1 MPVFIGS
8 IDKLGALP
16 VLAAIAIQVKDASW
30 PLQISWW
37 QIVLFGLLAFF
48 YWMSVLL
55 LDVCAAGQFAIA
67 GGALR
72 RIAEKGT
79 GAARNL
85 TGSVHVFEQ

>member
-16 VLAAIAIQVKDASW
+16 VLAAIGIQFKDASW

-48 YWMSVLL
+48 SWMSVLL
-55 LDVCAAGQFAIA
+55 VSLRLRAELYD
-67 GGALR
+67 ALLKR
-72 RIAEKGT
+72 AL
-79 GAARNL
+79 A
-85 TGSVHVFEQ
+85 